1 MNVRYVDFNGQ
12 KIVIDELG
20 NIVSSEDRVKFEKI
34 LSTKK
39 TIDQIKKEIVFEES
53 KVFSLTKPQEVPK
66 KNFFKVF
73 LKNFLKMSI
82 VIVGATVFSILSCKY
97 WLGPIPYGMSF
108 MDLFLPLCLIDFI
121 PCILIA
127 EREASNEK
135 MRYQRAMDQYQIM
148 MEVYQLEL
156 EKEKRRNEKLPQLKE
171 RLAKEEKH
179 LNQLVNEWEERNK
192 LSLANSKLVS
202 AKEQLEELKRLV
214 LPDISTFEYN
224 VKEKEGPVKVLK

>member
-1 MNVRYVDFNGQ
+1 MNVKYVDFNGQ
-12 KIVIDELG
+12 MIVIDELG
-20 NIVSSEDRVKFEKI
+20 NIVSSEDRVKFEEI

-39 TIDQIKKEIVFEES
+39 TIDQIKKEIDFEES

-73 LKNFLKMSI
+73 LKNFLKAMI
-82 VIVGATVFSILSCKY
+82 VFLSATLLAILSFKY

-171 RLAKEEKH
+171 RLAREEIH
-179 LNQLVNEWEERNK
+179 LNRLVNEWEEKNK